1 MIQLKIQDLTQYVE
15 DNIGI
20 FHTKR
25 IESLKS
31 LKLKTVLRRKNPY
44 LFKAKYLLTAEQI
57 IRKLTDAYISSNEE
71 ALFGDWLEGLANY

>member
-1 MIQLKIQDLTQYVE
+1 MNQLKIQDVTHYVE
-15 DNIGI
+15 DNIGV
-20 FHTKR
+20 FHQKR

-57 IRKLTDAYISSNEE
+57 VRKLTDAYISSNEE
-71 ALFGDWLEGLANY
+71 AILVIG